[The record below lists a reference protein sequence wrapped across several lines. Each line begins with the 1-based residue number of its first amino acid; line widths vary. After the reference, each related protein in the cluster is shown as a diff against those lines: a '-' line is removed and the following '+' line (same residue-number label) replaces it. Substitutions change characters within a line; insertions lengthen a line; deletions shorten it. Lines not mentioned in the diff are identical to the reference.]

1 MGLTRWRASGSAGS
15 GSGENSMKERFVEA
29 SGDAEKKQ
37 EERFHTWLSG
47 GGIPF
52 ADANAEAAYRD
63 RVTLMKD
70 AIQLRS
76 RPKRIPVCPSA
87 GFFPMQYAGI
97 TMYDAMYDYQALSK
111 AWQIYHQDFEPDA
124 YNSPTTI
131 VPGKVLDILDLK
143 LFQWPGHGVSRE
155 REYQFVEDE
164 YMKAEEYQDLIDDP
178 TAFFL
183 NVYFPRIFG
192 SLKPLASFP
201 LLPPV
206 NEIPLVPPAVM
217 PFGAESMKAALASLS
232 EAGEEALRWRAAVR
246 EIGLR
251 IMGKGYPAFS
261 GGFTKAPFDV
271 IGDCLRGT
279 RGVMLDMFRHPDE
292 LKEACER
299 LVPSMIK
306 SAVAACR
313 ANGHIMPFMPLHKGA
328 DGFMSQEQ
336 FKTFYWP
343 SLRKLIVGL
352 IDEGLVPQLF
362 AEGGYNHRLEV
373 ISDVPRGKV
382 LWWLDRTDMKRA
394 KETVGKVACLAGN
407 VPLDLLCTGTPD
419 QVKTYCRELIDVA
432 GADGGFILSTGA
444 GMQGS
449 KAANVKAMMDFAK
462 EYGVYN

>member
-1 MGLTRWRASGSAGS
+1 MR
-15 GSGENSMKERFVEA
+15 ERFVEV
-29 SGDAEKKQ
+29 SGNSEKKH
-37 EERFHTWLSG
+37 EERFRIWLSG
-47 GGIPF
+47 EGIPF

-70 AIQLRS
+70 AIQLKKT
-76 RPKRIPVCPSA
+76 PDRIPICPSA

-97 TMYDAMYDYQALSK
+97 TMYDAMYDYQALAK
-111 AWQIYHQDFEPDA
+111 AWEIYHGDFEPDA
-124 YNSPTTI
+124 YNGPTTI

-143 LFQWPGHGVSRE
+143 LYQWPGHGVSRE
-155 REYQFVEDE
+155 REYQYVEEE

-217 PFGAESMKAALASLS
+217 PFGAESMKAALDCLS
-232 EAGEEALRWRAAVR
+232 EAGAEALQWKAAVR
-246 EIGLR
+246 QIGGR

-271 IGDCLRGT
+271 IGDSLRGT
-279 RGVMLDMFRHPDE
+279 RGVMLDMFRHRDE

-299 LVPSMIK
+299 LVPIMIK
-306 SAVAACR
+306 SAVGACQ
-313 ANGHIMPFMPLHKGA
+313 ANGHIMPFIPLHKGA
-328 DGFMSQEQ
+328 DGFMSQDQ

-352 IDEGLVPQLF
+352 INEGLVPQLF
-362 AEGGYNHRLEV
+362 AEGGYNNRLEV
-373 ISDVPRGKV
+373 ISDIPEGKV
-382 LWWLDRTDMKRA
+382 LWWFDRTDMRRA
-394 KETVGKVACLAGN
+394 KESVGKVACLAGN

-419 QVKTYCRELIDVA
+419 AVKIYCKELIDVA

-449 KAANVKAMMDFAK
+449 KPANVKAMVDFAK
-462 EYGVYN
+462 EHGVYK